1 MSWFYDCHLKTHTD
15 SFVPTEWTDHL
26 NLMNVI
32 GLLLWQDVWWA
43 PRRKLCGFFK
53 IKRRQDVATRADIG
67 FVPDRWT
74 VELMLSIIVIII
86 HSDLLLARVFKF
98 QKLFVVLLLWGGNNF
113 NLVLDDK
120 KDISIFWY
128 TWSYLQVSV
137 NVQKCLKW
145 KWLQYKL
152 GILSLNFSDR
162 VLQNTMPHTVAKSNI
177 SDIHLYFS
185 NLFILQNKR
194 NDVQSE
200 DQCLNLG
207 TFLPFFPSSRHCNIF
222 VLKSYVG
229 SYRKK

>member
-1 MSWFYDCHLKTHTD
+1 MDRGVDVVNNCHHYPLRPFI
-15 SFVPTEWTDHL
+15 SQGLQVSE
-26 NLMNVI
+26 VI
-32 GLLLWQDVWWA
+32 
-43 PRRKLCGFFK
+43 CCF
-53 IKRRQDVATRADIG
+53 
-67 FVPDRWT
+67 
-74 VELMLSIIVIII
+74 IV
-86 HSDLLLARVFKF
+86 V
-98 QKLFVVLLLWGGNNF
+98 GGNNF
-113 NLVLDDK
+113 NLVLEDK

-145 KWLQYKL
+145 KWLQNKL

-177 SDIHLYFS
+177 SDIHLYFFK
-185 NLFILQNKR
+185 FIYLTFILLQNKR
-194 NDVQSE
+194 NIFDDVQSE

-229 SYRKK
+229 SIGKNKTPFCKFVLFFFHQELTLVIRSSLRPLKTSFFWSEL

>member
-1 MSWFYDCHLKTHTD
+1 MDRGVDVVNNCHHYPLRPFTGI
-15 SFVPTEWTDHL
+15 SQGLQVSE
-26 NLMNVI
+26 VI
-32 GLLLWQDVWWA
+32 
-43 PRRKLCGFFK
+43 CCF
-53 IKRRQDVATRADIG
+53 
-67 FVPDRWT
+67 
-74 VELMLSIIVIII
+74 IV
-86 HSDLLLARVFKF
+86 V
-98 QKLFVVLLLWGGNNF
+98 GGNNF